1 MQIDFDITQGDTLY
15 VDIQPVDE
23 LDAPYDLTGYS
34 ATFGL
39 EYVDAAGVAQNWTA
53 SSPAGITIS
62 VDGVLTVNVPPAVTA
77 AIPAE
82 RRVTWQL
89 RLTDPLGVVQ
99 TLASGRVRVRNQSI
113 A

>member
-1 MQIDFDITQGDTLY
+1 MRIDYDIVQGDTLY
-15 VDIQPVDE
+15 VDIQPVDDV
-23 LDAPYDLTGYS
+23 DAPYDLTGYA

-39 EYVDAAGVAQNWTA
+39 EYVDAAGALQNWTA
-53 SSPAGITIS
+53 ATPDGIEVSPEGI
-62 VDGVLTVNVPPAVTA
+62 LTVTVPPAVTA

-82 RRVTWQL
+82 RRVTWQM

-99 TLASGRVRVRNQSI
+99 TLANGRVRVRNQSI